1 MTKDSSSLSN
11 FQVVLQK
18 HGLKAGLVFLN
29 ERVPHR
35 FTSVYRLGHESL
47 RRLAF
52 VDKLGSSDPT
62 LAEIPF
68 KDSFCEKAVQDGHLV
83 VTDSATDER
92 IQGSPN
98 PAGLASYV
106 GLPLA
111 AAPGEL
117 IGTFC
122 HYDVC
127 SRPISDE
134 EFLFLEQAAKVLY
147 AYVGQPS
154 NSAGFETPPAQA

>member
-1 MTKDSSSLSN
+1 MTKDSSPLSN
-11 FQVVLQK
+11 FQAVLQK
-18 HGLKAGLVFLN
+18 QGLKAGLVFLN

-35 FTSVYRLGHESL
+35 FSSIYRLGHESL